1 MLLAL
6 VMCAGLGTV
15 RAAEEEKDAGLV
27 SEIFSFDAA
36 VEDFPTIAKDKKP
49 NVVKVDKQVA
59 FETMDDKWPGTEYT
73 DHFYI
78 RWTGV
83 LRVPK
88 DGKYTLYT
96 ESDDGS
102 RVFIAGKQVVDNP
115 GLHAMEEKSGEVELK
130 AGDVEI
136 KVDFFENEGGAGC
149 KFSWS
154 AEGLEKQIVPATA
167 LFHKKG
173 AEKIETA
180 TAGAKTEEA
189 KSEAKTEAKPEVKT
203 EVKTEEAKTE
213 VKTEVKTEAKTE
225 AKSQ

>member
-1 MLLAL
+1 MKYVMLLAL
-6 VMCAGLGTV
+6 VMCIGICAA

-27 SEIFSFDAA
+27 SEIFGFDA
-36 VEDFPTIAKDKKP
+36 VLEDFPAIAKDKKP

-136 KVDFFENEGGAGC
+136 KVEFFENEGGAGC

-154 AEGLEKQIVPATA
+154 AEGLEKQLVPATA

-180 TAGAKTEEA
+180 QAGAKTEEA
-189 KSEAKTEAKPEVKT
+189 KTEAKTEAKPEA
-203 EVKTEEAKTE
+203 KTEEAKSE
-213 VKTEVKTEAKTE
+213 VKSEAKTEAKTE

>member
-1 MLLAL
+1 MKYVMLLAL
-6 VMCAGLGTV
+6 VICAGLFTV
-15 RAAEEEKDAGLV
+15 RAAEDEKDAGLV
-27 SEIFSFDAA
+27 SEIFGFDAA
-36 VEDFPTIAKDKKP
+36 VEDFPAIDKDKKP
-49 NVVKVDKQVA
+49 NVVQVDKQVA
-59 FETMDDKWPGTEYT
+59 FETMDEKWPGTEYT
-73 DHFYI
+73 EHFYI
-78 RWTGV
+78 RWTGF

-102 RVFIAGKQVVDNP
+102 RVFIAGKQIVDNN

-136 KVDFFENEGGAGC
+136 KIDFFENEGGAGC

-154 AEGLEKQIVPATA
+154 AEGLEKQLVPATA

-180 TAGAKTEEA
+180 KPAVKTEEP
-189 KSEAKTEAKPEVKT
+189 KTEA
-203 EVKTEEAKTE
+203 KTEEAKTE
-213 VKTEVKTEAKTE
+213 VKPEVKSEEAKTEVKTEAK
-225 AKSQ
+225 SQ

>member
-1 MLLAL
+1 MKYLMLLTLFMSAAIL
-6 VMCAGLGTV
+6 SA
-15 RAAEEEKDAGLV
+15 RAAEEDKDPGLV
-27 SEIFSFDAA
+27 SEIFGFENP

-59 FETMDDKWPGTEYT
+59 FETTEEKWPGTEYT

-102 RVFIAGKQVVDNP
+102 RVYIAGKQVVDNP
-115 GLHAMEEKSGEVELK
+115 GLHAMEEKSGEIELK

-136 KVDFFENEGGAGC
+136 KIDFFENEGGAGC

-173 AEKIETA
+173 AEKIDS
-180 TAGAKTEEA
+180 AKTDAPKSEEPKTEA
-189 KSEAKTEAKPEVKT
+189 KSEAAKTDAKPEAKPED
-203 EVKTEEAKTE
+203 A
-213 VKTEVKTEAKTE
+213 KTEAKTE